1 MDGKDGEELWGPSIQ
16 PEGDV
21 DVTRLLIIEDE
32 PRLASFVDRGL
43 RAVGYGVDV
52 CDDGRAG
59 LTMARTGI
67 YTLIILDLNLPSLSG
82 EAVLTELVAEFPD
95 RQVLIL
101 TARCDISDRVRLLEL
116 GAADYVTKPFDLH
129 ELIARVGARVRDAG
143 VAHQRATA
151 DGMRVDVHAR
161 SVDMGDGPVRLTD
174 REYRLV
180 HHLKEHMG
188 KACSREELLAD
199 VWGLWFDPGSNLV
212 DVTIR
217 RVRHKLGPETIETV
231 RGVGYRI
238 PA

>member
-1 MDGKDGEELWGPSIQ
+1 M
-16 PEGDV
+16 
-21 DVTRLLIIEDE
+21 TRLLVIEDE
-32 PRLASFVDRGL
+32 PRLASFVARGL
-43 RAVGYGVDV
+43 SAVGYGVDV
-52 CDDGRAG
+52 CDDGRSG
-59 LTMARTGI
+59 LTMARTGM
-67 YTLIILDLNLPSLSG
+67 YALIILDLNLPSLSG
-82 EAVLTELVAEFPD
+82 EAVLTELLAEFPD

-101 TARCDISDRVRLLEL
+101 TARCAISDRVRFLEL

-143 VAHQRATA
+143 AILERTHT

-161 SVDMGDGPVRLTD
+161 SVDTGGGPVRLTD
-174 REYRLV
+174 REYRLL
-180 HHLKEHMG
+180 HHLKERTG

-199 VWGLWFDPGSNLV
+199 VWGMWFDPGSNLV

-217 RVRHKLGPETIETV
+217 RVRHKLGQEIIETV